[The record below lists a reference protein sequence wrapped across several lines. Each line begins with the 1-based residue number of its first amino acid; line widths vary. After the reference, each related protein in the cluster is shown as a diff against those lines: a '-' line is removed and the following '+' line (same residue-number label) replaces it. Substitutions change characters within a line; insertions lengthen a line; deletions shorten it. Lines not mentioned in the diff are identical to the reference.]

1 MKRKL
6 VVKILVGAVLFGQ
19 SISIA
24 SPVIANAKEVNSTYS
39 INYMQK
45 DNASIVNID
54 KNDLSKI
61 DDLVNENIK
70 NGTFPG
76 GVVLVAKDGKIV
88 YEKAFG
94 DSQKYDMGKELEKP
108 RKTSVET
115 IYDLASV
122 TKVMA
127 TTQAIMKLSYE
138 GKLDVNDKV
147 IKHIPEFGKNGKENV
162 KIKDLLTHTSGLT
175 PWKPTFYYASTPE
188 EELKF
193 ICDLPL
199 EYETGTDRKY
209 SDFSFM
215 TLGFIVEAVTGDK
228 LDEYVEYEIYK
239 PLGMD
244 DTMYVPL
251 NKNASLKDRIAATS
265 WGNPYE
271 YKMVDDDNFGY
282 VCEEEAEDFKG
293 WRDYTLIGEVND
305 GNAWYANKG
314 VAGHAGVFSTASDLS
329 KLGQLILNGGTY
341 NGVTLYDQ
349 ATVDEFTSIQS
360 KFGHGYGWEINR
372 GGENSGYMGKY
383 ANDNVFGHTGFS
395 GTQVIFDKEN
405 DLQIISLTNKQNN
418 GVNESGSYPSTFKFS
433 RELCNI
439 VYESIMPEINITGV
453 ENGKVYSK
461 SVKAEIAVGEN
472 DTLLEV
478 LLDGKEYKNE
488 EISEVGEHTLLIKA
502 QGRYGKETVKEIK
515 FVIEKNSATNPSDK
529 DETDKNESENDND
542 KIESSQPV
550 KTGDS
555 AGNIG
560 MLVVG
565 AISSLGVI
573 FKLLKK

>member
-94 DSQKYDMGKELEKP
+94 GSQKYDMGKELEKP

-215 TLGFIVEAVTGDK
+215 TLGFIVEAVAGEK
-228 LDEYVEYEIYK
+228 LDEYVENEIYK

-488 EISEVGEHTLLIKA
+488 EISEVGEHTLLVKA
-502 QGRYGKETVKEIK
+502 QGRYCKETVKEIK

>member
-94 DSQKYDMGKELEKP
+94 GSQKYDMGKELEKP

-215 TLGFIVEAVTGDK
+215 TLGFIVEAVTGEK
-228 LDEYVEYEIYK
+228 LDEYVENEIYK

>member
-94 DSQKYDMGKELEKP
+94 GSQKYDMGKELEKP

-215 TLGFIVEAVTGDK
+215 TLGFIVEAVAGEK
-228 LDEYVEYEIYK
+228 LDEYVENEIYK

-314 VAGHAGVFSTASDLS
+314 VAGHARVFSTASDLS

-488 EISEVGEHTLLIKA
+488 DISEVGEHTLLVKA

>member
-1 MKRKL
+1 
-6 VVKILVGAVLFGQ
+6 
-19 SISIA
+19 
-24 SPVIANAKEVNSTYS
+24 
-39 INYMQK
+39 
-45 DNASIVNID
+45 
-54 KNDLSKI
+54 
-61 DDLVNENIK
+61 
-70 NGTFPG
+70 
-76 GVVLVAKDGKIV
+76 
-88 YEKAFG
+88 
-94 DSQKYDMGKELEKP
+94 MGKELEKP

-215 TLGFIVEAVTGDK
+215 TLGFIVEAVTGEK
-228 LDEYVEYEIYK
+228 LDEYVENEIYK

-488 EISEVGEHTLLIKA
+488 EISEVGEHTLLVKA

>member
-108 RKTSVET
+108 KKTSVET

-215 TLGFIVEAVTGDK
+215 TLGFIVEAVTGEK
-228 LDEYVEYEIYK
+228 LDEYVENEIYK

-461 SVKAEIAVGEN
+461 SVKAEIEVGEN

-488 EISEVGEHTLLIKA
+488 EISEVGEHTLLVKA
-502 QGRYGKETVKEIK
+502 QGRYGKETVKEIN

-529 DETDKNESENDND
+529 DETDKNEPENDND

>member
-94 DSQKYDMGKELEKP
+94 GSQKYDMGKELEKP

-215 TLGFIVEAVTGDK
+215 TLGFIVEAVAGEK
-228 LDEYVEYEIYK
+228 LDEYVENEIYK

-314 VAGHAGVFSTASDLS
+314 VAGHARVFSTASDLS

-349 ATVDEFTSIQS
+349 ATIDEFTSIQS

-488 EISEVGEHTLLIKA
+488 EISEVGEHTLLVKA

>member
-94 DSQKYDMGKELEKP
+94 GSQKYDMGKELEKP

-209 SDFSFM
+209 SDFSFL
-215 TLGFIVEAVTGDK
+215 TLGFIVEAVAGEK
-228 LDEYVEYEIYK
+228 LDEYVENEIYK

-314 VAGHAGVFSTASDLS
+314 VAGHARVFSTASDLS

-488 EISEVGEHTLLIKA
+488 EISEVGEHTLLVKA

>member
-24 SPVIANAKEVNSTYS
+24 SPVIVNAKEVNSTYS

-215 TLGFIVEAVTGDK
+215 TLGFIVEAVTGEK
-228 LDEYVEYEIYK
+228 LDEYVENEIYK

-251 NKNASLKDRIAATS
+251 NKNASLNDRIAATS

-418 GVNESGSYPSTFKFS
+418 GVNESSSYPSTFKFS

>member
-215 TLGFIVEAVTGDK
+215 TLGFIVEAVTGEK
-228 LDEYVEYEIYK
+228 LDEYVENEIYK

-360 KFGHGYGWEINR
+360 KLGHGYGWEINR

-488 EISEVGEHTLLIKA
+488 EISEVGEHTLLVKA

>member
-61 DDLVNENIK
+61 DDLVIENIK

-94 DSQKYDMGKELEKP
+94 GSQKYDMGKELEKP

-215 TLGFIVEAVTGDK
+215 TLGFIVEAVAGEK
-228 LDEYVEYEIYK
+228 LDEYVENEIYK

-488 EISEVGEHTLLIKA
+488 EISEVGEHTLLVKA

-560 MLVVG
+560 ILVVG

>member
-1 MKRKL
+1 MRRKL

-19 SISIA
+19 SILIA

-76 GVVLVAKDGKIV
+76 GVVLVAKDGEIV

-108 RKTSVET
+108 KKTSVET

-215 TLGFIVEAVTGDK
+215 TLGFIVEAVTGEK
-228 LDEYVEYEIYK
+228 LDEYVENEIYK

-461 SVKAEIAVGEN
+461 SVKAEIEVGEN

-488 EISEVGEHTLLIKA
+488 EISEVGEHTLLVKA
-502 QGRYGKETVKEIK
+502 QGRYGKETVKEIN

-529 DETDKNESENDND
+529 DETDKNEPENDND

>member
-94 DSQKYDMGKELEKP
+94 GSQKYDMGKELEKP

-215 TLGFIVEAVTGDK
+215 TLGFIVEAVAGEK
-228 LDEYVEYEIYK
+228 LDEYVENEIYK

-461 SVKAEIAVGEN
+461 SVKAEIAVGGN

-488 EISEVGEHTLLIKA
+488 EISEVGEHTLLVKA

>member
-76 GVVLVAKDGKIV
+76 GVVLVAKDGEIV

-215 TLGFIVEAVTGDK
+215 TLGFIVEAVTGEK
-228 LDEYVEYEIYK
+228 LDEYVENAIYK
-239 PLGMD
+239 PLGMN

-405 DLQIISLTNKQNN
+405 DLQIISLTNK
-418 GVNESGSYPSTFKFS
+418 
-433 RELCNI
+433 
-439 VYESIMPEINITGV
+439 
-453 ENGKVYSK
+453 
-461 SVKAEIAVGEN
+461 
-472 DTLLEV
+472 
-478 LLDGKEYKNE
+478 
-488 EISEVGEHTLLIKA
+488 
-502 QGRYGKETVKEIK
+502 
-515 FVIEKNSATNPSDK
+515 
-529 DETDKNESENDND
+529 
-542 KIESSQPV
+542 
-550 KTGDS
+550 
-555 AGNIG
+555 
-560 MLVVG
+560 
-565 AISSLGVI
+565 
-573 FKLLKK
+573 

>member
-215 TLGFIVEAVTGDK
+215 TLGFIVEAVTGEK
-228 LDEYVEYEIYK
+228 LDEYVENEIYK

-542 KIESSQPV
+542 KIDSSQPV

>member
-94 DSQKYDMGKELEKP
+94 GSQKYDMGKELEKP

-215 TLGFIVEAVTGDK
+215 TLGFIVEAVAGEK
-228 LDEYVEYEIYK
+228 LDEYVENEIYK

-314 VAGHAGVFSTASDLS
+314 VAGHARVFSTASDLS

-488 EISEVGEHTLLIKA
+488 EISEVGEHTLLVKA

>member
-94 DSQKYDMGKELEKP
+94 GSQKYDMGKELEKP

-215 TLGFIVEAVTGDK
+215 TLGFIVEAVAGEK
-228 LDEYVEYEIYK
+228 LDEYVENEIYK

-488 EISEVGEHTLLIKA
+488 EISEVGEHTLLVKA

-565 AISSLGVI
+565 AI
-573 FKLLKK
+573 

>member
-94 DSQKYDMGKELEKP
+94 GSQKYDMGKELEKP

-215 TLGFIVEAVTGDK
+215 TLGFIVEAVAGEK
-228 LDEYVEYEIYK
+228 LDEYVENEIYK

-314 VAGHAGVFSTASDLS
+314 VAGHARVFSTASDLS

-372 GGENSGYMGKY
+372 GGENSVYMGKY

-488 EISEVGEHTLLIKA
+488 EISEVGEHTLLVKA

>member
-215 TLGFIVEAVTGDK
+215 TLGFIVEAVTGEK
-228 LDEYVEYEIYK
+228 LDEYVENEIYK
-239 PLGMD
+239 SLGMD

>member
-215 TLGFIVEAVTGDK
+215 TLGFIVEAVTGEK
-228 LDEYVEYEIYK
+228 LDEYVENEIYK

-314 VAGHAGVFSTASDLS
+314 VAGHAGVFSTASDLF

-488 EISEVGEHTLLIKA
+488 EISEVGEHTLLVKA

>member
-24 SPVIANAKEVNSTYS
+24 SPVIVNAKEVNSTYS

-215 TLGFIVEAVTGDK
+215 TLGFIVEAVAGEK
-228 LDEYVEYEIYK
+228 LDEYVENEIYK

-488 EISEVGEHTLLIKA
+488 EISEVGEHTLLVKA

>member
-215 TLGFIVEAVTGDK
+215 TLGFIVEAVAGEK
-228 LDEYVEYEIYK
+228 LDEYVENEIYK

-488 EISEVGEHTLLIKA
+488 DISEVGEHTLLVKA

>member
-215 TLGFIVEAVTGDK
+215 TLGFIVEAVTGEK
-228 LDEYVEYEIYK
+228 LDEYVENEIYK

-529 DETDKNESENDND
+529 DETDKNESENDKD

>member
-94 DSQKYDMGKELEKP
+94 GSQKYDMGKELEKP

-215 TLGFIVEAVTGDK
+215 TLGFIVEAVAGEK
-228 LDEYVEYEIYK
+228 LDEYVENEIYK

-488 EISEVGEHTLLIKA
+488 EISEVGEHTLLVKA
-502 QGRYGKETVKEIK
+502 QGRYGKETVTEIK

>member
-215 TLGFIVEAVTGDK
+215 TLGFIVEAVAGEK
-228 LDEYVEYEIYK
+228 LDEYVENEIYK

-488 EISEVGEHTLLIKA
+488 EISEVGEHTLLVKA

>member
-94 DSQKYDMGKELEKP
+94 GSQKYDMGKELEKP

-215 TLGFIVEAVTGDK
+215 TLGFIVEAVTGEK
-228 LDEYVEYEIYK
+228 LDEYVENEIYK

-488 EISEVGEHTLLIKA
+488 EISEVGEHTLLVKA

>member
-94 DSQKYDMGKELEKP
+94 GSQKYDMGKELEKP

-215 TLGFIVEAVTGDK
+215 TLGFIVEAVAGEK
-228 LDEYVEYEIYK
+228 LDEYVENEIYK

-488 EISEVGEHTLLIKA
+488 EISEVGEHTLLVKA